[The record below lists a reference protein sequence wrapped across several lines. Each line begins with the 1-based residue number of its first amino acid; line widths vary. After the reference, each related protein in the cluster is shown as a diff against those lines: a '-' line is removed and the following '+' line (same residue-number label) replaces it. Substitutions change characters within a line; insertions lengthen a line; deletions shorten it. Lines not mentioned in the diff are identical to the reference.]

1 MPSYLSKGKDQIL
14 RHALSKLS
22 ETTTITA
29 GGPGSI
35 ARALVEVITDEIGNF
50 YSTLDFNMS
59 QTVLSTANGRALDLL
74 GGLYNVQRKQLS
86 DLATTDAQV
95 GAFYFYIDAPYSQEI
110 VIPRGVRVST
120 IDDTDLGNTFVY
132 VTTQEVS
139 IPVGRVRAYC
149 GIRPAFEDAIF
160 TAGAGTLTEHNYT
173 DGPVGVLIKCNNA
186 KPIAAQ
192 LGYEL
197 DDDYRV
203 RIQKAVRTAAGGTLE
218 AIRFTGLSVPGVRDI
233 SIRTAPYGLGSFE
246 VIVVAEEYSVGGTV
260 TNLVDATLQNVRPVG
275 VRMLVTSPNLM
286 HVDVSAAI
294 TMKTGPNITSTG
306 VTRRVENAILRYLN
320 TLLVG
325 DDLIYN
331 QLISYIMETTE
342 VIADVTITRLAI
354 NGQEVLR
361 KNYSPKDNEQLV
373 PGSIEVTIA

>member
-1 MPSYLSKGKDQIL
+1 MPSYLSKGREQIL
-14 RHALSKLS
+14 RHALQKLS
-22 ETTTITA
+22 ENSAISAT
-29 GGPGSI
+29 GPGSI
-35 ARALVEVITDEIGNF
+35 ARALVEVITDEIGDF

-59 QTVLSTANGRALDLL
+59 QTVLSTASGRALDML

-86 DLATTDAQV
+86 DLATTEAQV
-95 GAFYFYIDAPYSQEI
+95 GAFYFYIDAPHSQEI
-110 VIPRGVRVST
+110 TIPRGVRVST
-120 IDDTDLGNTFVY
+120 AEDSQLGNTFVY
-132 VTTQEVS
+132 VTTQEVV
-139 IPVGRVRAYC
+139 IPVGRVRAYV
-149 GIRPAFEDAIF
+149 GIRPGFEDSIF
-160 TAGAGTLTEHNYT
+160 TAGVGTLIEHNYA
-173 DGPVGVLIKCNNA
+173 DGPVGVLIKCTNA
-186 KPIAAQ
+186 KPIAPQ
-192 LGYEL
+192 IGFEL

-218 AIRFTGLSVPGVRDI
+218 AVRFTGLSVPGVRDI
-233 SIRTAPYGLGSFE
+233 KIRTAPYGLGSFE
-246 VIVVAEEYSVGGTV
+246 VIVVSEEYSVAGTV
-260 TNLVDATLQNVRPVG
+260 THIVDTTLQSVRPVG

-294 TMKTGPNITSTG
+294 TMKTGPNISTTG

-331 QLISYIMETTE
+331 QMVSYILETAE

-373 PGSIEVTIA
+373 PGNIEVTIA